1 MADLEKIVDTLSGL
15 KITEAAELVKLLEE
29 KWGVSAAAPV
39 AIAAAPAAGGAAA
52 AEAKTSFDVVLDSFG
67 EKKLDVIKKVKEITA
82 LPLGEAK
89 ALVESAPKPLKTG
102 VKKDEAEKIKAG
114 LEAVGAKVTLA

>member
-39 AIAAAPAAGGAAA
+39 AIAAAPAAAGPA

-67 EKKLDVIKKVKEITA
+67 DKKLDVIKKVKEITA

-89 ALVESAPKPLKTG
+89 ALVESAPKPIKTG
-102 VKKDEAEKIKAG
+102 VKKDEAEKIKAD

>member
-15 KITEAAELVKLLEE
+15 KITEAVELVKLLEE

-39 AIAAAPAAGGAAA
+39 AIAAAPAAGGAPA

-67 EKKLDVIKKVKEITA
+67 EKKLDVIKKVKELTG

-89 ALVESAPKPLKTG
+89 ALVEAAPKPLKQG
-102 VKKDEAEKIKAG
+102 VKKDEAEKIKAD

>member
-39 AIAAAPAAGGAAA
+39 AIAAAPAAGGAPA

-67 EKKLDVIKKVKEITA
+67 EKKLDVIKKVKELTG

-89 ALVESAPKPLKTG
+89 ALVEAAPKPLKQG
-102 VKKDEAEKIKAG
+102 VKKDEAEKIKAD

>member
-39 AIAAAPAAGGAAA
+39 AIAAAPAAAGAA

-102 VKKDEAEKIKAG
+102 VKKDEAEKIKAD

>member
-1 MADLEKIVDTLSGL
+1 MADLGKIVDTLSGL

-39 AIAAAPAAGGAAA
+39 AIAAAPAAGAAPA

-67 EKKLDVIKKVKEITA
+67 EKKLDVIKKVKELTG

-89 ALVESAPKPLKTG
+89 ALVEAAPKPLKQG
-102 VKKDEAEKIKAG
+102 VKKDEAEKIKAD

>member
-39 AIAAAPAAGGAAA
+39 AIAAAPAAGGAPA

-67 EKKLDVIKKVKEITA
+67 EKKLDVIKKVKELTG

-89 ALVESAPKPLKTG
+89 ALVEAAPKPLKQG
-102 VKKDEAEKIKAG
+102 VKKDEAEKIKAD
-114 LEAVGAKVTLA
+114 LEAVGAKITLA

>member
-39 AIAAAPAAGGAAA
+39 AIAAAPAAAAIAGLLLLRA
-52 AEAKTSFDVVLDSFG
+52 ADTIPLA
-67 EKKLDVIKKVKEITA
+67 A
-82 LPLGEAK
+82 LPAAGRGRARSRRGHAGPDPVRQP
-89 ALVESAPKPLKTG
+89 ALPRA
-102 VKKDEAEKIKAG
+102 ARHRAG
-114 LEAVGAKVTLA
+114 HRP